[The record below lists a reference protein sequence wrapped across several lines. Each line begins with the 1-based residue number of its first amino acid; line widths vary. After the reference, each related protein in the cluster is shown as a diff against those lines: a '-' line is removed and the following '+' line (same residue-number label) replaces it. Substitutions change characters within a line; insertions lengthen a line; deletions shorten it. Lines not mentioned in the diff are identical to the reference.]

1 MAQREQL
8 TNEQRRLLRIIARM
22 PLASVANL
30 APILGLAED
39 RVRRMLGAL
48 HGGGWIESVVRGM
61 TERRQH
67 RWFLTRKAVDA
78 LYVTDH
84 RHPSPREEARAAGLA
99 EFHPEGELAADFT
112 ERFALDHDHPAHLEN
127 QDSSPFAAAGP
138 LGEEPQGGDGP
149 DHEHPPW
156 TATSRGIETSLRRL
170 AMLEPV
176 YRLAPDLLRSG
187 RVIWPV
193 DDTAA
198 SREVRMTDFRLLR
211 CGGFYHAVARYGPD
225 AWTPFTYAGLHA
237 TERALR
243 RKEQHRFWGV
253 DCYSHEEDS
262 YLRIG
267 NRLFYEDPDQ
277 VVEPSAQVV
286 VAADA
291 WARELARRTLSGST
305 PTLFCTPDGRCSETV
320 ELRPSRDL
328 VSDPAGHPTVGRPE
342 QAGLWLRDNP
352 DMEAIDGRTAHRLFL
367 TICQFP
373 AMRASWLREIVGGS
387 SGEVSRRL
395 GRFVQTGLVAVFD
408 GRHYLSELG
417 MRRAANMSRVL
428 PSVIRSRHGAY
439 LDRWYR
445 EHEERHN
452 DGVNRLVVRFAREGR
467 GSGGGLAGRGKRARP
482 DPGAPRPAGAGQRGR
497 PGRRDSLHRVRAY
510 RRVAAGGGVQAG
522 TLPPDGG
529 SGPGPAPP
537 DGLRDGAGQAELPG
551 CRRST
556 AHADHHPGAG
566 AGRAGDRPGYGV
578 EQGRG
583 PGGAPLPVE
592 AGERNRPVPTWVR
605 PGTLVRAL
613 ASTVRHPE
621 FPAHPALSASHR

>member
-8 TNEQRRLLRIIARM
+8 TNEQSRLLRIIARM

-30 APILGLAED
+30 APILGQAED

-67 RWFLTRKAVDA
+67 RWFLTRRAVDL
-78 LYVTDH
+78 LYVTGH
-84 RHPSPREEARAAGLA
+84 QHPAPREEARASGLA
-99 EFHPEGELAADFT
+99 AFHPEGELPEDYR
-112 ERFALDHDHPAHLEN
+112 ERFALDHDHPVHLEN
-127 QDSSPFAAAGP
+127 QDDSPFAGGDAAGENS
-138 LGEEPQGGDGP
+138 GGP

-187 RVIWPV
+187 RVSRPPG
-193 DDTAA
+193 DAAA

-211 CGGFYHAVARYGPD
+211 HGGFYHAVARYGPD
-225 AWTPFTYAGLHA
+225 LWTPFTYAGLHA
-237 TERALR
+237 TERGLR

-253 DCYSHEEDS
+253 DCYSHEEDRH
-262 YLRIG
+262 LRIG

-277 VVEPSAQVV
+277 AVEPSGQIV
-286 VAADA
+286 VAHDA
-291 WARELARRTLSGST
+291 WARELARNTLSDNT
-305 PTLFCTPDGRCSETV
+305 PTLFCTPDGQCSEAV

-328 VSDPAGHPTVGRPE
+328 VSDPAGHPTVCRPE
-342 QAGLWLRDNP
+342 QVGLWLRDNP
-352 DMEAIDGRTAHRLFL
+352 DMEAIDGRTAHRLFM

-387 SGEVSRRL
+387 SGQVSRHL
-395 GRFVQTGLVAVFD
+395 GRFVDTGLVAVFD

-428 PSVIRSRHGAY
+428 PAVIRSRHGAY

-452 DGVNRLVVRFAREGR
+452 DGVNRLVVRFAREGVEAV
-467 GSGGGLAGRGKRARP
+467 AGW
-482 DPGAPRPAGAGQRGR
+482 RGR
-497 PGRRDSLHRVRAY
+497 STCRA
-510 RRVAAGGGVQAG
+510 
-522 TLPPDGG
+522 
-529 SGPGPAPP
+529 
-537 DGLRDGAGQAELPG
+537 
-551 CRRST
+551 
-556 AHADHHPGAG
+556 
-566 AGRAGDRPGYGV
+566 
-578 EQGRG
+578 
-583 PGGAPLPVE
+583 
-592 AGERNRPVPTWVR
+592 
-605 PGTLVRAL
+605 
-613 ASTVRHPE
+613 
-621 FPAHPALSASHR
+621 

>member
-8 TNEQRRLLRIIARM
+8 NDQQRRLLRIIARM

-30 APILGLAED
+30 APVLGLDEE

-48 HGGGWIESVVRGM
+48 RRGGWVTSVVRGM

-67 RWFLTRKAVDA
+67 RWFLTRRAVEL

-84 RHPSPREEARAAGLA
+84 QHPAPREEARATGLA
-99 EFHPEGELAADFT
+99 AFHPEGELPVDYR

-127 QDSSPFAAAGP
+127 QDSSPFAGGP
-138 LGEEPQGGDGP
+138 AEDESSSEGDGP

-187 RVIWPV
+187 RVNLPA
-193 DDTAA
+193 DDNAA

-211 CGGFYHAVARYGPD
+211 HGGFYRAVARYGPD
-225 AWTPFTYAGLHA
+225 VWTPFTYAGLHA

-253 DCYSHEEDS
+253 DCYSHEEDR

-267 NRLFYEDPDQ
+267 NRVFYEDPDQ
-277 VVEPSAQVV
+277 EVEPSALVV
-286 VAADA
+286 VAVDA
-291 WARELARRTLSGST
+291 WARDLARNTLSGNT
-305 PTLFCTPDGRCSETV
+305 PTLFCTPDGRCTPAV

-328 VSDPAGHPTVGRPE
+328 VSDPAGHPSVGRPE
-342 QAGLWLRDNP
+342 SAGLWLRQNP
-352 DMEAIDGRTAHRLFL
+352 DMEAIDGVLAHRLFL

-373 AMRASWLREIVGGS
+373 AMRASWLGEVVGGS
-387 SGEVSRRL
+387 SGEVSRHL
-395 GRFVQTGLVAVFD
+395 KRFVHTGLAAVFD

-428 PSVIRSRHGAY
+428 PSIIRSRHGAY

-445 EHEERHN
+445 EHEQRHN
-452 DGVNRLVVRFAREGR
+452 DGVNRLVVRFAREGVDAVAGWR
-467 GSGGGLAGRGKRARP
+467 GEVNVPNLTQVRPDLLVQVSEGTLGSGAHCIEFERRAVLPFQVEHKLGPYRRMAAASRP
-482 DPGAPRPAGAGQRGR
+482 LPLLMVCETARGR
-497 PGRRDSLHRVRAY
+497 QNFRA
-510 RRVAAGGGVQAG
+510 AAG
-522 TLPPDGG
+522 TLPM
-529 SGPGPAPP
+529 
-537 DGLRDGAGQAELPG
+537 L
-551 CRRST
+551 T
-556 AHADHHPGAG
+556 A
-566 AGRAGDRPGYGV
+566 
-578 EQGRG
+578 
-583 PGGAPLPVE
+583 
-592 AGERNRPVPTWVR
+592 
-605 PGTLVRAL
+605 TLERAL
-613 ASTVRHPE
+613 AGPVTGAVTVWSRNGD
-621 FPAHPALSASHR
+621 PAALHCRT